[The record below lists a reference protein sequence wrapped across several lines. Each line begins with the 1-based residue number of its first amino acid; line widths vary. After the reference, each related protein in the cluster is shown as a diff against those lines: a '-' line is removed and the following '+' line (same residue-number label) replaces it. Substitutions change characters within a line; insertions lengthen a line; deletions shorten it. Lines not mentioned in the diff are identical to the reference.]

1 MIYAGIILVSLVV
14 FALIYAM
21 SKNKKPFKRAFL
33 SMFLGIL
40 SLLAV
45 NIIGVYADISLP
57 VSPFSLT
64 LSACGGVPAVA
75 AMVIINT
82 LL

>member
-14 FALIYAM
+14 FALIYAL

-64 LSACGGVPAVA
+64 LSACGGVPAVT